1 MFVCVIANTGSAKD
15 VTTNILQNVFQVAHN
30 TYTQQMNQLGAVD
43 AQIAKNTY
51 AQGMQNLNAAS
62 QKYLIGLRVDQAV
75 NNGGVAQNSQ
85 NDTNSTLLN
94 SDNSYGNY

>member
-1 MFVCVIANTGSAKD
+1 
-15 VTTNILQNVFQVAHN
+15 
-30 TYTQQMNQLGAVD
+30 MNQLGAVD